1 MSSVTDLAQV
11 FADLVRYET
20 RLYNALGER
29 LRAEHGITTSQY
41 ELLRLIGTRDDY
53 RVNDL
58 AHEVAVAVGAISKG
72 VDRLAAAGWVS
83 RRPNPANRRSSLL
96 ALTAAGRR
104 LVDEA
109 TPTFEAGLH
118 TWLADPLTG
127 PGLDRLAETLGV
139 LRKTVQDARAGTPAG

>member
-1 MSSVTDLAQV
+1 MTDLAQV

-29 LRAEHGITTSQY
+29 LKAVHGITTSQF
-41 ELLRLIGTRDDY
+41 EFLRLIGSRDDY

-72 VDRLAAAGWVS
+72 VDRLEAAGWVE

-96 ALTAAGRR
+96 SLTEAGRS
-104 LVDEA
+104 LLEAA
-109 TPTFEAGLH
+109 TPTFEAGLR
-118 TWLADPLTG
+118 TWLAEPLTG
-127 PGLDRLAETLGV
+127 DALDQLASTVAV